1 MSECV
6 VPESDNQASLKLFS
20 YGLMLVLAKR
30 FGVGVNV
37 FGTELYQQG
46 GKRKGGQCDRFVK
59 NTMVIFFYLQ
69 RNFKRQTRGIGSS
82 KKSQWNLPCHRRDKP
97 G

>member
-30 FGVGVNV
+30 FGVGVTV
-37 FGTELYQQG
+37 LGTELYQQG
-46 GKRKGGQCDRFVK
+46 GKE
-59 NTMVIFFYLQ
+59 
-69 RNFKRQTRGIGSS
+69 RGAM
-82 KKSQWNLPCHRRDKP
+82 
-97 G
+97 

>member
-30 FGVGVNV
+30 FGVVASGAPFGIAAGVILGIARVRVVERRENSA
-37 FGTELYQQG
+37 
-46 GKRKGGQCDRFVK
+46 
-59 NTMVIFFYLQ
+59 
-69 RNFKRQTRGIGSS
+69 IGSAIS
-82 KKSQWNLPCHRRDKP
+82 RDRKKKT
-97 G
+97 